1 MDDFITSDFNGMDV
15 VALIIWGII
24 FLVFMYKCKD
34 VFVSVP
40 QGKAYI
46 VEHWGRYKE
55 TLGPGLHFL
64 TPIVE
69 RIAFKQD
76 LREQT
81 INVPPQECFTAD
93 NVKILVDGVMYI
105 TVTDPQAASYGVTDY
120 NFAAVQLAQTATRSV
135 IGTIELDR
143 TFEERETISSRV
155 VSDVNDAGRG
165 WGIRIHRYEI
175 KNIQTPNTVRAAMEQ
190 QVTAEREGRAL
201 VARAEGDKQSRI
213 NRSEGQKLELINKS
227 QGEMQARINE
237 AEGQADEILKIAN
250 ATAESIEKLADA
262 ITGPGGEDSRR
273 MQLLE
278 KYFKT
283 LAAVG
288 RANTQ
293 IVLPANL
300 TDFHGLI
307 EQLGISQ
314 NMLSDEEIQAAQAY
328 REKRQL
334 EARAAAE
341 RELNA
346 AKAEAESAGIQP
358 VSTDDTDT
366 AKMLEKPNGG
376 ALIKP
381 AAQPLPGLAAAS
393 APMMQPAKAA
403 DALSAPVPVRRPPPP
418 MRSRAP
424 IDMDNG

>member
-1 MDDFITSDFNGMDV
+1 MDEFSSFFDNGSDV
-15 VALIIWGII
+15 TALIIWGIL
-24 FLVFMYKCKD
+24 FLVLIYKCKD

-46 VEHWGRYKE
+46 VEQWGRYKE

-64 TPIVE
+64 TPIAE

-81 INVPPQECFTAD
+81 INVPPQECFTSD

-120 NFAAVQLAQTATRSV
+120 SFAAIQLAQTATRSV
-135 IGTIELDR
+135 IGTIELDK

-155 VSDVNDAGRG
+155 VSDVNDAGQG

-175 KNIQTPNTVRAAMEQ
+175 KNISTPNTVRAAMEQ

-288 RANTQ
+288 RSNTQ

-300 TDFHGLI
+300 TDFNGLI

-314 NMLSDEEIQAAQAY
+314 KMLSDEEIQAAQAY
-328 REKRQL
+328 RAKRQSDAL
-334 EARAAAE
+334 RAA
-341 RELNA
+341 ELEMEA
-346 AKAEAESAGIQP
+346 AKAPEAAPSKLAPAQASEAGSPMLDKYDAQSA
-358 VSTDDTDT
+358 
-366 AKMLEKPNGG
+366 AKQSPT
-376 ALIKP
+376 
-381 AAQPLPGLAAAS
+381 LPGLAAAS
-393 APMMQPAKAA
+393 APMMQISKAA
-403 DALSAPVPVRRPPPP
+403 ESLPAAPPVRRPPPP
-418 MRSRAP
+418 MRPRAP
-424 IDMDNG
+424 IDLDKV